1 MELTALL
8 LSTDARAHTM
18 LRRVLGD
25 VGIRTEVCTAPAA
38 GLRMLKSK
46 KFEGIIIDCDDID
59 CGADLLAILRS
70 EGYTRNSIVF
80 AIVHG
85 STTMSDAFGMGANFV
100 LEKPLNV
107 ERTARCFKAACGLM
121 IGERRRYYRHSLTVP
136 VDLEFPGY
144 SAVTAQMRDLS
155 QGGAM
160 LNCAVDLELD
170 LQGSFRFTLPETRA
184 EVTGSC
190 EVAWKR
196 DQRIGL
202 RFHGMSKSTQAALE
216 MWLNWKFQERFP
228 NAVPALDETAKTVT
242 VQ

>member
-8 LSTDARAHTM
+8 LSTDAHAHTM
-18 LRRVLGD
+18 LRRVLAN
-25 VGIRTEVCTAPAA
+25 VGIRTELCTAPAA

-46 KFEGIIIDCDDID
+46 KFEGIIVDCDDID
-59 CGADLLAILRS
+59 CGPDLLSILRS
-70 EGYTRNSIVF
+70 EGYTKKAIVF

-85 STTMSDAFGMGANFV
+85 ATSMSDAFSMGANFV

-107 ERTARCFKAACGLM
+107 ERTSRCFKAACGLM
-121 IGERRRYYRHSLTVP
+121 VGERRRYYRHSITVP
-136 VDLEFPGY
+136 VYLDFPNC
-144 SAVTAQMRDLS
+144 SPMTAQMRDLS

-160 LNCAVDLELD
+160 LDCPAKLELD
-170 LQGSFRFTLPETRA
+170 MQGTFSFTLPETRA
-184 EVTGSC
+184 NITGAC

-196 DQRIGL
+196 EDRIGM
-202 RFHGMSKSTQAALE
+202 RFHNISKSTQAALE

-228 NAVPALDETAKTVT
+228 NAVPTLDETSNSVT

>member
-8 LSTDARAHTM
+8 LSTDAGTHTM
-18 LRRVLGD
+18 LRRVLGN

-46 KFEGIIIDCDDID
+46 KFEGIIVDCDDID
-59 CGADLLAILRS
+59 CGPDLLSILRS
-70 EGYTRNSIVF
+70 EGYTKKAIVF

-85 STTMSDAFGMGANFV
+85 ATSMSDAFSMGANFV

-107 ERTARCFKAACGLM
+107 ERTSRCFKAACGLM
-121 IGERRRYYRHSLTVP
+121 VGERRRYYRHSVTIP
-136 VDLEFPGY
+136 VYLDFPN
-144 SAVTAQMRDLS
+144 SSPITAQMRDLS

-160 LNCAVDLELD
+160 LDCPANLELD
-170 LQGSFRFTLPETRA
+170 MQGTFRFTLPETRA
-184 EVTGSC
+184 NITGAC

-196 DQRIGL
+196 EDRIGM
-202 RFHGMSKSTQAALE
+202 RFNNISKTTQAALE

-228 NAVPALDETAKTVT
+228 NAVPTLDETSTPAT

>member
-8 LSTDARAHTM
+8 LSTDAGAQTM
-18 LRRVLGD
+18 LRRVLGS

-46 KFEGIIIDCDDID
+46 KFEGIIVDCDDID
-59 CGADLLAILRS
+59 CGPDLLSILRS
-70 EGYTRNSIVF
+70 EGYTKNSIVF

-85 STTMSDAFGMGANFV
+85 ATSMSDAFSMGANFV
-100 LEKPLNV
+100 LEKPLTA
-107 ERTARCFKAACGLM
+107 ERALRCFKAACGLM
-121 IGERRRYYRHSLTVP
+121 VGERRRYYRHNITIP
-136 VDLEFPGY
+136 VYLDFPNC
-144 SAVTAQMRDLS
+144 SPMTAQMRDLS

-160 LNCAVDLELD
+160 LDCPANLELD
-170 LQGSFRFTLPETRA
+170 MQGTFRFTLPETRA
-184 EVTGSC
+184 NITGAC

-196 DQRIGL
+196 EDRIGM
-202 RFHGMSKSTQAALE
+202 RFNSISKTTQAALE

-228 NAVPALDETAKTVT
+228 NAVPTLDETATSAT

>member
-18 LRRVLGD
+18 LRRVLGN
-25 VGIRTEVCTAPAA
+25 VGIRTEVCTTPAA
-38 GLRMLKSK
+38 GLRMLKSR
-46 KFEGIIIDCDDID
+46 KFEGIIVDCDDID
-59 CGADLLAILRS
+59 CGADLLSILRD
-70 EGYTRNSIVF
+70 EGYTKNSIIF

-85 STTMSDAFGMGANFV
+85 ATTMSDAFGMGANFV

-107 ERTARCFKAACGLM
+107 ERAARCFKAACGLM
-121 IGERRRYYRHSLTVP
+121 VGERRRYYRHSINIP
-136 VDLEFPGY
+136 VYLDFPNC
-144 SAVTAQMRDLS
+144 SPITTQMRDLS

-160 LNCAVDLELD
+160 LEGPPDLELD
-170 LQGSFRFTLPETRA
+170 MHGTFRFTLPETRA
-184 EVTGSC
+184 NITGAC

-196 DQRIGL
+196 EDRVGL
-202 RFHGMSKSTQAALE
+202 RFNSVSRSTQASLE

-228 NAVPALDETAKTVT
+228 NAVPALDETATSVT